1 MEDRFD
7 RLEQKLDQK
16 FAEANTQLGARIDG
30 VEAKLGAVEAKLGAR
45 IDGVEMKLGG
55 VEAALGAR
63 IDGVETKL
71 GGVEAALG
79 ARIGGVETKLGGVE
93 AQIGGLAGEL
103 RAVETRLRG
112 HIEDV
117 EGHLSDKLMVT
128 DLGLRGHVSE
138 EIATLGLKVDVL
150 HEDVK
155 SDFRFS
161 LEARDGLKEQV
172 ERRFQ
177 EQQEFFRKALAPLE
191 AAVRRA
197 NEEREARSKL

>member
-30 VEAKLGAVEAKLGAR
+30 VET
-45 IDGVEMKLGG
+45 KLGG

-63 IDGVETKL
+63 IDGVEAKL
-71 GGVEAALG
+71 GGVGAALG
-79 ARIGGVETKLGGVE
+79 ARIGGVE

-161 LEARDGLKEQV
+161 LEARDGLKEQA
-172 ERRFQ
+172 EKRFQ